1 MSKIF
6 PSEEHRAELL
16 MRLKLLGVS
25 EITVGFSGGGDSG
38 SIEDV
43 MAVSADGGGVDL
55 ENQPSMSWVKETSTH
70 NRATHRWDKHY
81 VSVDLSLKDIL
92 IQMTEQALEEASL
105 DWYNNDGGQGYLAID
120 FTMSPPDIR
129 LEIGINRIETDQHLF
144 RFSGTGELER
154 EDDDAPTSP

>member
-25 EITVGFSGGGDSG
+25 ELTVGFSGGGDSG

-43 MAVSADGGGVDL
+43 TAVSADGSEVDL
-55 ENQPSMSWVKETSTH
+55 GSQPSMSWVQETSTL

-92 IQMTEQALEEASL
+92 IQMTEQALEEAGL

-120 FTMSPPDIR
+120 FTVSPPDIR
-129 LEIGINRIETDQHLF
+129 LKIGINRMETDEHFF

-154 EDDDAPTSP
+154 EDDDAPTPP